1 MMGKV
6 IAVANMKGG
15 VGKTATVVG
24 LAEALAAATQ
34 KNVLV
39 IDFDAQANA
48 SLCLGGDQVLAKL
61 IGENRT
67 IEVSI
72 ENYFLGDKSI
82 PFEHCIRPQ
91 ISNVTH
97 FGQQLP
103 VALLAS
109 SPKLR
114 NLEYKLIH
122 ELTRQKLSWNQIA
135 DGLWGMI
142 AGQLKETKND
152 YAYVLI
158 DCAPG
163 ISILTE
169 ASVRLADLVIVP
181 TIPDFLSTFGLQS
194 FCHTVLN
201 GGTLD
206 QVAKR
211 KRKRLP
217 RVLITRRR
225 NVQEHW
231 KTIEQVR
238 NEQKFNPA
246 SFKVFDAE
254 IPECID
260 VPKALRKIDP
270 KTSPTF
276 VEKWRQRVL
285 PVLESLAQETQ
296 ETLDG
301 ARD

>member
-1 MMGKV
+1 MK
-6 IAVANMKGG
+6 IAPSKYLS
-15 VGKTATVVG
+15 KTISSAT
-24 LAEALAAATQ
+24 
-34 KNVLV
+34 
-39 IDFDAQANA
+39 
-48 SLCLGGDQVLAKL
+48 
-61 IGENRT
+61 NR
-67 IEVSI
+67 
-72 ENYFLGDKSI
+72 FH
-82 PFEHCIRPQ
+82 FEHCIRDQ
-91 ISNVTH
+91 ISNVSH
-97 FGQQLP
+97 LGNPLP

-142 AGQLKETKND
+142 ATQLKVTKKE
-152 YAYVLI
+152 YGYVLI

-181 TIPDFLSTFGLQS
+181 TIPDFLSTFGLQA

-201 GGTLD
+201 RGTLD
-206 QVAKR
+206 KIVKH

-231 KTIEQVR
+231 KTIEEVR
-238 NEQKFNPA
+238 NGQKQDKA
-246 SFKVFDAE
+246 FKVFESE

-260 VPKALRKIDP
+260 VPKALRKLHP
-270 KTSPTF
+270 NAHPTL
-276 VEKWRQRVL
+276 VDKWKQRVL
-285 PVLESLAQETQ
+285 PALESLAHETQ
-296 ETLDG
+296 ETLNG